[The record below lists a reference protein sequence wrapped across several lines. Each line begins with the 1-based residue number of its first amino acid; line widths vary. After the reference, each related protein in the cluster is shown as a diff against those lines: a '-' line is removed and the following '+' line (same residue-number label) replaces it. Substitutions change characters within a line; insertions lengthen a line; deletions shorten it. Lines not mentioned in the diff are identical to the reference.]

1 VSHIKR
7 KLHPR
12 NRHRGRYDFEQLTK
26 HYSVLEK
33 FVFQNKYGDKSI
45 DFSDPKAV
53 LALNTALLK
62 VFYDIE
68 YWQIPDSYLCPP
80 IPGRADY
87 IHHIADLLNF
97 SNETNNQNQIMCL
110 DIGVGAN
117 CIYPIIGV
125 KEYGWTFVGTDI
137 DKRALA
143 SAELILNK
151 NTLLKGRVE
160 LRFQN
165 NSKKIFEGI
174 INKNDYFDV
183 VICNPPFHSSKEE
196 ALKGA
201 SRKIRN
207 LTGKHAENPVLN
219 FGGVSGELWCVGG
232 EKRFVENMIYESRD
246 YKGKVRWFTSLISKK
261 AILPKVYNMLKK
273 VKAKEVKTI
282 PMGQGNKISRIVA
295 WRY

>member
-1 VSHIKR
+1 MSHIKR